1 MINLFSNQNLQWRH
15 RLYGNTWIYKPCDY
29 VCLYATHEFRTQMTK
44 SESSLLLASKS
55 TPQKEHATRLKRAD
69 AKTSVTAVTYWFSD
83 YIELLQY
90 IYCEICL
97 LHCEILGPLQRYYG
111 CQVRGGWIESQG
123 TREEKRQKQIE
134 ETVDAFWTC
143 PETRTASL
151 VQWLLLVSG
160 HQMVFVRKRKA
171 WANERAGRLVGIEAA
186 NLNSASALQGWLT
199 QEHERNA
206 ELRTTV
212 VKQYTC

>member
-1 MINLFSNQNLQWRH
+1 
-15 RLYGNTWIYKPCDY
+15 
-29 VCLYATHEFRTQMTK
+29 VCLYVTHEFSRLRWQK
-44 SESSLLLASKS
+44 SESSLLLTLKS
-55 TPQKEHATRLKRAD
+55 IPQKEDQATGLKRSGAMP
-69 AKTSVTAVTYWFSD
+69 SVTAVTYWFGD

-90 IYCEICL
+90 LYCDICL
-97 LHCEILGPLQRYYG
+97 LYCTVLGSLQRYYG
-111 CQVRGGWIESQG
+111 CQVRRGWTESQG

-143 PETRTASL
+143 PETWTVSL

-160 HQMVFVRKRKA
+160 HQMVLVRKRKA
-171 WANERAGRLVGIEAA
+171 WANGRAGRLVATAA
-186 NLNSASALQGWLT
+186 TNLNTASVIQGWLT
-199 QEHERNA
+199 HEHDGNA